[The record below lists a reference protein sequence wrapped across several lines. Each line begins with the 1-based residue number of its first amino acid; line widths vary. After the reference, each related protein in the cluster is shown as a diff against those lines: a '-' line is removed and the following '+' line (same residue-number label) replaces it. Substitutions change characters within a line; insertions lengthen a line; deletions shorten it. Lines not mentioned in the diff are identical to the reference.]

1 MHCNSLEMEAVS
13 SHTEELRFLFP
24 HLRNKAPSLTNNAPA
39 VSRTAK
45 QGRTYKA
52 ERSFASAHQFHRTRQ
67 LIPFT
72 WKTISTR
79 SDIIKA
85 MFKLSNP
92 AAQNPLGIVPGFDTP
107 DATESVHSCP
117 PLSHSHR
124 ILSFLQRNGIRNHSG
139 VGSKENRKRTH
150 PRWSCTIM
158 MMPRIVEITIT
169 NGHKN
174 FETRIQMYDRYK
186 ARENRSRQPSSGPLK
201 RPQI

>member
-1 MHCNSLEMEAVS
+1 MRDTVEHKNSKPSMHCNSLEMEAFS
-13 SHTEELRFLFP
+13 LHTGELHFLFP

-79 SDIIKA
+79 SDIINA

-107 DATESVHSCP
+107 DATESDHSCP
-117 PLSHSHR
+117 PLAHSHR
-124 ILSFLQRNGIRNHSG
+124 ILSFLQRNGIPNHPLWGWIQGKWEENSPPLELHNHYDGSNRRNH
-139 VGSKENRKRTH
+139 N
-150 PRWSCTIM
+150 
-158 MMPRIVEITIT
+158 
-169 NGHKN
+169 HKW
-174 FETRIQMYDRYK
+174 
-186 ARENRSRQPSSGPLK
+186 P
-201 RPQI
+201 